1 MSAVADDDHA
11 VAYGTGASAT
21 APKRRCLQISE
32 RLHQSKSGDLVISQR
47 VARDCD
53 ACIRRKP
60 NVSCFGD
67 QITYGQHQ
75 AVVTYNDPIAGP
87 FCSKEESVKR
97 FVRNF
102 RTKLHHGFEHR
113 IKLEAQLVLPG
124 LHFFWK
130 RPVALFCHLSISN
143 CVVCRK
149 ASGHV
154 TRFAESVKV
163 HTGCSLGAMAAS
175 RIGTFTSAAS
185 AANPASRY
193 HMTV

>member
-53 ACIRRKP
+53 AFIRRKP

-67 QITYGQHQ
+67 QITYGKHE
-75 AVVTYNDPIAGP
+75 AVVTYHDTIAGP
-87 FCSKEESVKR
+87 FCSQDGSGKR
-97 FVRNF
+97 VVRNF
-102 RTKLHHGFEHR
+102 RTQLHHRFEHG

-124 LHFFWK
+124 LH
-130 RPVALFCHLSISN
+130 
-143 CVVCRK
+143 
-149 ASGHV
+149 
-154 TRFAESVKV
+154 
-163 HTGCSLGAMAAS
+163 
-175 RIGTFTSAAS
+175 
-185 AANPASRY
+185 
-193 HMTV
+193 